1 MIMETSFKKRASL
14 SSAKPM
20 KMKKPKTDI
29 VLTVINYLL
38 LSFLVVVMLYPFW
51 SIFVKSF
58 MSDRDI
64 ISYPYALW
72 PKNWQIDGYKTI
84 FTNKTYNFGRA
95 FGNSVFVTVVDTIY
109 QLAITTMAAYA
120 LSKKTLPGKGPIF
133 FYFIFTMYFG
143 GGLIPYYMVVRD
155 LNLLDSIWV
164 LIIPQFISVYNV
176 LIMRS
181 FFLGI
186 PAELEEAARI
196 DGAGDFKVFLVIV
209 LPLSKAVLATI
220 ALFIAV
226 GKWNDWYS
234 AMLFV
239 QDATKRP
246 MAYTLQVIIETCRGV
261 NVDVGMGQQ
270 QVVGESV
277 QYAAIIVST
286 APIIMVYPFLQKHF
300 TKGVLI
306 GSIKG

>member
-1 MIMETSFKKRASL
+1 MDTIFKKR
-14 SSAKPM
+14 SSALSGKPM
-20 KMKKPKTDI
+20 KMKKPALDI
-29 VLTVINYLL
+29 ALTIVNYFLL
-38 LSFLVVVMLYPFW
+38 VFLVVVMLYPFW
-51 SIFVKSF
+51 SILVKSF

-64 ISYPYALW
+64 ISYPYAFF
-72 PKNWQIDGYKTI
+72 PKNFQFDGYKTI
-84 FTNKTYNFGRA
+84 FVNKTYNFGRA
-95 FGNSVFVTVVDTIY
+95 FVNSVFVTVVDTVY

-120 LSKKTLPGKGPIF
+120 LSKKTLPGRGIIF

-143 GGLIPYYMVVRD
+143 GGLIPYYMVIRD

-164 LIIPQFISVYNV
+164 LIIPHFISIFNV
-176 LIMRS
+176 LVMRS

-209 LPLSKAVLATI
+209 IPRSKAVLATI

-226 GKWNDWYS
+226 GQWNDWYS
-234 AMLFV
+234 AMLFL

-246 MAYTLQVIIETCRGV
+246 MAYTLQVIIETCRGT
-261 NVDVGMGQQ
+261 NTENPGGVGQR
-270 QVVGESV
+270 VIGESI

-286 APIIMVYPFLQKHF
+286 APIILVYPFLQKHF

-306 GSIKG
+306 GSVKG